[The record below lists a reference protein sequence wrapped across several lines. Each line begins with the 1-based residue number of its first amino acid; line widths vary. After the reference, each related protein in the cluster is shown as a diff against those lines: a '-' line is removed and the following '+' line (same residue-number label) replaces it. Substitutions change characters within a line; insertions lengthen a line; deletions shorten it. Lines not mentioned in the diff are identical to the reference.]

1 MHAPRL
7 GSRQHQLIAGAPSAL
22 PFVETR
28 RNVAP
33 VGSAP
38 PADRTPMHSYRQ
50 RRFHVCRALL
60 DKKNCSMAQSFLRLP
75 IQFAG
80 ITKLHS
86 GKR

>member
-7 GSRQHQLIAGAPSAL
+7 ASRQHQLIAGAPSAL
-22 PFVETR
+22 PFVET
-28 RNVAP
+28 
-33 VGSAP
+33 
-38 PADRTPMHSYRQ
+38 TPMHSYRQ

-86 GKR
+86 GKL